1 MLGVKKH
8 MTIEEAKAI
17 APSVEAVSIYKE
29 YGSKVS
35 YKPYQECSEQV
46 RYLNKCQIHTKASR
60 RSRSDPS
67 LQVEKVILRHGA
79 PTIERGSIDEF
90 YFDITELVSKRIDPH
105 GTLTNISSGTMS
117 TPIDLMPSA
126 QSTKSQTSSQS
137 ENSGQ
142 WHGVVY
148 GGGKT
153 NLNWQDLDHSRTI
166 NANRRYSIAVPKVAY
181 NCDERMR
188 VASTIVHEIRS
199 SIMKEL
205 QITCSAGIAKNKLL
219 ARIASNLNKP
229 NQQTIILR
237 RGVESKF
244 NCLLWKCS
252 F

>member
-1 MLGVKKH
+1 

-46 RYLNKCQIHTKASR
+46 RYLNKCQIHKKTSR
-60 RSRSDPS
+60 LSRSDPS

-90 YFDITELVSKRIDPH
+90 YFDITELVSKRIGPH

-166 NANRRYSIAVPKVAY
+166 SANRRYSIAVPKIAY

-188 VASTIVHEIRS
+188 VAATVVHEIRS

-244 NCLLWKCS
+244 NLPFMEMQFLICS
-252 F
+252 G